1 MKKIFPALQYANIPN
16 IITTL
21 GLAFAVAAC
30 YFMVVS
36 GDLRA
41 TLICLSL
48 AMLMDSLDGFAAGKL
63 DRQTSFGQ
71 SLDSLVDFFVCCMM
85 PVLMVFTF
93 IGNDI
98 ALIASAAF
106 YCICGLWRLS
116 YFNVTA
122 SEKRSY
128 FTGLPAPTA
137 SFIAAVTIW
146 STAAFELPSWIC
158 AIAFGFAGLM
168 MVSGFKLEKN
178 GLWRKLVLVAGVVFW
193 VVIVIS

>member
-16 IITTL
+16 VITTL
-21 GLAFAVAAC
+21 GLAFAVVGGF
-30 YFMVVS
+30 FMVR

-41 TLICLSL
+41 TLISLSL

-63 DRQTSFGQ
+63 DRRTSFGE

-93 IGNDI
+93 IGSDI
-98 ALIASAAF
+98 TLIAAAAF
-106 YCICGLWRLS
+106 YCICGMWRLS

-122 SEKRSY
+122 KERRSY

-146 STAAFELPSWIC
+146 STATFELPPWIC
-158 AIAFGFAGLM
+158 AIAFGLTGLM
-168 MVSGFKLEKN
+168 MISGFKLEKN
-178 GLWRKLVLVAGVVFW
+178 GLWRKLVLVAGFVFW
-193 VVIVIS
+193 IVIVVH